1 MLQITL
7 VRITFAAFYSK
18 ERKSNSKCIE
28 LIFIKVPYP
37 INTLNASL
45 LILYVSNSK
54 VHLRNRDC
62 NLLIILM
69 LRMVCYDNSIT
80 IYRSIINPNNKVFV
94 TIKICKHNLY
104 IPFPLQEKYTS
115 LLIHSNEKVGF

>member
-62 NLLIILM
+62 NLMIILM
-69 LRMVCYDNSIT
+69 LRMLYYDNSKT
-80 IYRSIINPNNKVFV
+80 INPNNKVFV

-104 IPFPLQEKYTS
+104 ISFPLQEKYTS
-115 LLIHSNEKVGF
+115 LLIHSNEIGGF